1 MSIFK
6 RGRVYWYHFV
16 FNGQHVQESTKQGN
30 PRVARQIEAAHRTA
44 LAKGEVGIRER
55 KPAPTLRDFCTERI
69 EPYAKPR
76 KSWIWYRAG
85 IRALLKHAALANAPL
100 DKIRGEQAGGFAA
113 WRLSD
118 GLQPGSINSSLRV
131 LRRILRLAAEWSV
144 IESAPKIELLA
155 GESRRERV
163 VTPEEEARYLAAAP
177 PLLADVAT
185 VLFDTGMRPDE
196 VHRMCWEHITWS
208 SRRHGV
214 LLVTE
219 GKTDAARREIPM
231 TERVRRIVEKRW
243 KAQGSPESGWVF
255 PAPTKMGHIDH
266 SSVKKQHRAAL
277 KISGVRSFVLYS
289 LRHTFLT
296 RLGASG
302 CDVWTLMRI
311 AGHSSIKM
319 SERYV
324 HPSGEAVLAAMSRME
339 LPVSE

>member
-1 MSIFK
+1 M
-6 RGRVYWYHFV
+6 
-16 FNGQHVQESTKQGN
+16 
-30 PRVARQIEAAHRTA
+30 EAAHRTA

-55 KPAPTLRDFCTERI
+55 KPAPTLSDFCTNRI

-85 IRALLKHAALANAPL
+85 IRALLKHAPLANAPL

-113 WRLSD
+113 WRLDD
-118 GLQPGSINSSLRV
+118 GLQPCSINSSLRV
-131 LRRILRLAAEWSV
+131 LRRVLRLAAEWGV
-144 IESAPKIELLA
+144 IESAPKIELLV

-163 VTPEEEARYLAAAP
+163 VTPDEEARYLAVAP
-177 PLLADVAT
+177 SLLAEVAT

-196 VHRMCWEHITWS
+196 LHRLCWEHITWS

-214 LLVTE
+214 LLVTK

-231 TERVRRIVEKRW
+231 TERVRGLLNKKW
-243 KAQGSPESGWVF
+243 KDQGCPESGWVF
-255 PAPTKMGHIDH
+255 PAPTKAGHIDH
-266 SSVKKQHRAAL
+266 SSVRKQHRAAL
-277 KISGVRSFVLYS
+277 KISKVRPFVLYS

-302 CDVWTLMRI
+302 CDAWTLMRI
-311 AGHSSIKM
+311 AGHSGIKM

-324 HPSGEAVLAAMSRME
+324 HPNGEVVLAAMSRME
-339 LPVSE
+339 LPVSQ